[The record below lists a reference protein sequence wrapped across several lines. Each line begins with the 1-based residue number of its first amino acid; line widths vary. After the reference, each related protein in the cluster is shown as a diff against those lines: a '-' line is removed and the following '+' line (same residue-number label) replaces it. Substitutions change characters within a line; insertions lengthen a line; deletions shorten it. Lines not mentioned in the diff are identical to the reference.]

1 MLPRPSGSS
10 AALRPDTPAGF
21 RWLTRKRHRC
31 AGARSQNTLSTV
43 KVTIIGAGVIGCAA
57 AYELTRR
64 GAEVVLLDMRQPGG
78 GATQASAGMLTPH
91 LEGES
96 AALLQLGIAGL
107 ARYDEFV
114 RDLRAV
120 SGRDV
125 EYRREGTVE
134 VALTEA
140 EVEALRG
147 RAARYDAMGVA
158 HRFVEGPEAHALDP
172 SLPSAVRGALVVP
185 EHGYVGVRSFAAA
198 LLATAERAG
207 ARVAIGARVERI
219 TTEGAVTRVH
229 TDRETVDADVVVVAA
244 GSWFGQVPV
253 DGVTSEAV
261 RPVRG
266 QLLQLSMSHPPTSR
280 VLWSRSCYLVP
291 WTDGTLLV
299 GATVE
304 DVGFDEHAT
313 AAGVSGLL
321 GAAFGLLPSTRT
333 ARFDGV
339 RVGLRPA
346 TRDHLPIIG
355 RSAVAPGVVYATG
368 HYRSG
373 ILLAPLTAEMVAD
386 LVLDGQESP
395 HLEHTRPG
403 RFGL

>member
-1 MLPRPSGSS
+1 
-10 AALRPDTPAGF
+10 
-21 RWLTRKRHRC
+21 
-31 AGARSQNTLSTV
+31 V
-43 KVTIIGAGVIGCAA
+43 KVTIVGAGVIGCTL

-64 GAEVVLLDMRQPGG
+64 GADVLLLDMRQPGA

-107 ARYDEFV
+107 ARYDAFV
-114 RDLRAV
+114 RDLRAA
-120 SGRDV
+120 SGREV
-125 EYRREGTVE
+125 EYRRDGSVE
-134 VALTEA
+134 VALTDA
-140 EVEALRG
+140 EVEGLQG
-147 RAARYDAMGVA
+147 RAARYDAAGVGN
-158 HRFVEGPEAHALDP
+158 RFVEGPEAHALDP

-185 EHGYVGVRSFAAA
+185 EHGYVGVRSLASA

-207 ARVAIGARVERI
+207 ARVAVGARVERV
-219 TTEGAVTRVH
+219 TTEGAVTRVQ
-229 TDRETVDADVVVVAA
+229 TDRESVDADAVVVAA

-266 QLLQLSMSHPPTSR
+266 QLLQLSMSHAPTSR
-280 VLWSRSCYLVP
+280 VVWGRSCYLVP
-291 WTDGTLLV
+291 WIDGTVLV

-304 DVGFDEHAT
+304 DVGFDEHAS

-321 GAAFGLLPSTRT
+321 ASAFALLPSTRS

-346 TRDHLPIIG
+346 TKDHLPIVG
-355 RSAVAPGVVYATG
+355 RSSVAPGVVYATG

-373 ILLAPLTAEMVAD
+373 ILLAPLTAEVVAD
-386 LVLDGQESP
+386 LVLDGRESP